1 MPLLSNA
8 PSTRSRK
15 ADLQIGNAADAGLP
29 SANVKDGVGG
39 IVVIGNEGGL
49 GCIEHM
55 DMDLP
60 ATAGRVSA
68 AVARPAA
75 LITGASSG
83 IGAALAHVFAQN
95 GHEVVLTARRT
106 PQMANIAANIRA
118 AGYRA
123 HTISCDLARPDS
135 AECIAREMAALNL
148 EPSFIVNNAGY
159 GLLGPAATLDRGDQ
173 LAMIDLNCRTLT
185 ELSLRFIP
193 SLARHRGGIL
203 NVASISGFIPGP
215 GMSVYNASKA
225 YVISFSVGL
234 RRELQPK
241 GIRVTALCPGP
252 VPTEFQARAGIL
264 DVHYPRGFDRT
275 AEDVARQGYKGL
287 MRGRAVVV
295 PGLHNKL
302 VPWLPR
308 FLPRNI
314 LASLVYGQLRRW
326 EDA

>member
-1 MPLLSNA
+1 
-8 PSTRSRK
+8 
-15 ADLQIGNAADAGLP
+15 
-29 SANVKDGVGG
+29 
-39 IVVIGNEGGL
+39 
-49 GCIEHM
+49 
-55 DMDLP
+55 
-60 ATAGRVSA
+60 
-68 AVARPAA
+68 

-95 GHEVVLTARRT
+95 GHEVVLTARRA
-106 PQMANIAANIRA
+106 PQMANVAASIRA
-118 AGYRA
+118 AGHQA
-123 HTISCDLARPDS
+123 HTISCDLSRPDAS
-135 AECIAREMAALNL
+135 ECIAREMAALGL

-173 LAMIDLNCRTLT
+173 LAMIDLNCRMLT

-193 SLARHRGGIL
+193 SPARHRGGIL

-215 GMSVYNASKA
+215 GMSVCNASKA

-234 RRELQPK
+234 RRELRPK

-252 VPTEFQARAGIL
+252 VPTEFQARAGIN
-264 DVHYPRGFDRT
+264 DIHYPRGFDRP
-275 AEDVARQGYKGL
+275 AEDVAHDGYKGL
-287 MRGRAVVV
+287 MRNRAVVV
-295 PGLHNKL
+295 PGLHNKI

-308 FLPRNI
+308 FIPRNI